1 MKKISISLAMLA
13 TIFLLAGCA
22 SSPESSGSGQSSLPP
37 DFAQW
42 QHMPLPGKKQTE
54 YIGARTQGRD
64 ALSASSSGSASMLRQ
79 VVNIAPEQLG
89 RLVFSWKV
97 QALLPQ
103 ADLGLRESEDAP
115 VRVVLAFEGDRSK
128 FSMRDSMLSEL
139 ARTLTG
145 EPMPYATL
153 MYVWC
158 NTREPESIIQSQR
171 TDRIR
176 KIVVESGPQNIMQWR
191 DYERNIRADYLRVF
205 GEPPGALVGVAI
217 MTDSDNTRSSA
228 KAWYGPLTLKP

>member
-1 MKKISISLAMLA
+1 MKTISIFF
-13 TIFLLAGCA
+13 TIALLLAGCA
-22 SSPESSGSGQSSLPP
+22 ASTGPRISEPSDISPV
-37 DFAQW
+37 FAHW
-42 QHMPLPGKKQTE
+42 QHLPLPGKKNTE
-54 YIGARTQGRD
+54 YQATVSLGRD
-64 ALSASSSGSASMLRQ
+64 ALSANSTSSASMMRQ

-89 RLVFSWKV
+89 RVAFSWKV
-97 QALLPQ
+97 QALMPQ

-115 VRVVLAFEGDRSK
+115 VRVVLAFEGDRSR

-191 DYERNIRADYLRVF
+191 DYERDIRADYLRVF

-228 KAWYGPLTLKP
+228 QAWYGPLTLKP